1 MSLDLRYHDSSFTHF
16 HVTRTAPKD
25 KYAPACLAAIV
36 FADKDLSHPA
46 HLIPS
51 DYVFA
56 IPNAHASTCT
66 TNKITHN
73 NARYND
79 DYALLGIL

>member
-1 MSLDLRYHDSSFTHF
+1 MPLDLRYQDSSFTHF
-16 HVTRTAPKD
+16 HVTAPRD
-25 KYAPACLAAIV
+25 KYVPACLAAID
-36 FADKDLSHPA
+36 FADKDLSDPA

-56 IPNAHASTCT
+56 IPNVHASTST

-73 NARYND
+73 NARNND
-79 DYALLGIL
+79 DYALLGNL